1 MQMVGPA
8 TNRNGVKP
16 EFAIDASYICD
27 ELGQKFG
34 RDKISSIFCAE
45 DDVSELQGV
54 GVRHRL
60 AIARPGF
67 AVCVIRHKP
76 ECHRLKA
83 TLLAAWSQPRTDVRG
98 YLLTSLRDCS
108 GVCGLGYN
116 LGFRRGVLRRS

>member
-1 MQMVGPA
+1 MVGPA

-16 EFAIDASYICD
+16 EFAIDASYLCD

-54 GVRHRL
+54 GVRHRV

-67 AVCVIRHKP
+67 RRLCNSSQAGVSSP
-76 ECHRLKA
+76 EGDSARSVVPTPHLRAGLPSDVAARLFG
-83 TLLAAWSQPRTDVRG
+83 RVRI
-98 YLLTSLRDCS
+98 
-108 GVCGLGYN
+108 GV
-116 LGFRRGVLRRS
+116 